1 MERMDQK
8 QQQEIRRYL
17 SVIKRAVS
25 YIEAAMETQ
34 DGGLFEQMAAPQPV
48 QQPLPQNIPPV
59 IQVKCDEPPTIPPRE
74 SKSVSV
80 PPPYPSAEEI
90 ALFEVKRK
98 EHIGKLMAIDCW
110 PEAFPSF
117 MASKSSAQDQVNR
130 ANAVLDMMLDR
141 NVEGMRF
148 LDYGCGEGWIVQ
160 EILKRG
166 VAESWGYDIEE
177 SENWPNLKGKLKMT
191 SKGNDMHSSHFDVV
205 MLYDVL
211 DHCEDPVAVMAHVRN
226 CVSPKGVVYVRCHPW
241 TSRHATHLFK
251 QGINKAYLH
260 LFLKYHEIESLISG
274 KPMFTREEK
283 RPFEAYHWWFKDF
296 DIKKERPVKEPVSE
310 FFHVPSF
317 KELLANEQGIHQSQ
331 IDDFLKL
338 MEIQFI
344 DYVLVPKKQ

>member
-1 MERMDQK
+1 MDQK

-25 YIEAAMETQ
+25 YIEAMLDTQ
-34 DGGLFEQMAAPQPV
+34 DGGLFEQMAAASAQPKT
-48 QQPLPQNIPPV
+48 IPPV
-59 IQVKCDEPPTIPPRE
+59 IQVEWGQPPTIPPPLAPCH
-74 SKSVSV
+74 VQ
-80 PPPYPSAEEI
+80 PQGPTPEEV
-90 ALFEVKRK
+90 ARFEAARK

-117 MASKSSAQDQVNR
+117 MASKTSTQDQINR

-166 VAESWGYDIEE
+166 VSEAWGYDIQK
-177 SENWPNLKGKLKMT
+177 SDNWANLKGNVKM
-191 SKGNDMHSSHFDVV
+191 SGNGTDLPSEHFDVI

-211 DHCEDPVAVMAHVRN
+211 DHCEDPVGLMAR
-226 CVSPKGVVYVRCHPW
+226 VSRCITPKGVVYVRCHPW

-251 QGINKAYLH
+251 QGINKAYVH
-260 LFLKYHEIESLISG
+260 LFLKHQEIEVLIND

-283 RPFEAYHWWFKDF
+283 KPLEAYHWWFKEF
-296 DIKKERPVKEPVSE
+296 DIKKERPVKEPVSD
-310 FFHVPSF
+310 FFHVPAF
-317 KELLANEQGIHQSQ
+317 KELLANEQSIPMVE
-331 IDDFLKL
+331 IDSFLKL
-338 MEIQFI
+338 METQFI
-344 DYVLVPKKQ
+344 DYCLTPKK